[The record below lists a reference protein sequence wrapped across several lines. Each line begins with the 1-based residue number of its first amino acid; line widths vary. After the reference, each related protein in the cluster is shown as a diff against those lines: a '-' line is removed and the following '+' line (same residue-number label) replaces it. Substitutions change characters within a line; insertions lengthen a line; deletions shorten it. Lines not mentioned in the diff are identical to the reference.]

1 MAATSIKTKVEI
13 QYSDLT
19 ITDDQLISK
28 AKKAYGKKDIKDIKD
43 LNIYVK
49 PEEKMG
55 YFVVNGSDNGCFDL

>member
-19 ITDDQLISK
+19 ITDDQLVSK
-28 AKKAYGKKDIKDIKD
+28 AKKAYGKKDIKD

-49 PEEKMG
+49 PEEGKA
-55 YFVVNGSDNGCFDL
+55 YYVVNNDVTGSFDL

>member
-19 ITDDQLISK
+19 MTDDQLVSK
-28 AKKAYGKKDIKDIKD
+28 AKKAYGKKDIKD

-55 YFVVNGSDNGCFDL
+55 YYVVNGSDNGCFDL

>member
-28 AKKAYGKKDIKDIKD
+28 AKKAYGK
-43 LNIYVK
+43 
-49 PEEKMG
+49 
-55 YFVVNGSDNGCFDL
+55 